1 MISFGYRPDVEVDG
15 DDIVNVG
22 NESNSVDRYLC
33 RVSCYYRSYYSIM
46 VCRCLNIITVDI
58 LIYSILFLW
67 WR

>member
-33 RVSCYYRSYYSIM
+33 RVSCYYRSYYSIIFWY
-46 VCRCLNIITVDI
+46 VGV
-58 LIYSILFLW
+58 
-67 WR
+67 